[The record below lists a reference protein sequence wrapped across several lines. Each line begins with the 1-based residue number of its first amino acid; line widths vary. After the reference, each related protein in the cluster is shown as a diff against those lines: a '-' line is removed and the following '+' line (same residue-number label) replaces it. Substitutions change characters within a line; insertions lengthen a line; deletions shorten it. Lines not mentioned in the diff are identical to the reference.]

1 MANNADSFYQ
11 KTKVAVE
18 EGRLDEALQAI
29 RVQKSPVNSKTR
41 ELISTLANALAHR
54 ADRHLT
60 LDNEEAAWIDLTSA
74 ESLRSNLP
82 RIEKL
87 RSILTKL
94 MVSRA

>member
-18 EGRLDEALQAI
+18 EGRLDEALQSI

-54 ADRHLT
+54 ADRHVRMMFSSPLRLRRPRQDQPT
-60 LDNEEAAWIDLTSA
+60 APSTSRML
-74 ESLRSNLP
+74 SVLP
-82 RIEKL
+82 Y
-87 RSILTKL
+87 S
-94 MVSRA
+94 